1 MYIDV
6 IFFRQKGVIILL
18 KLTNIEKIYHT
29 GDEDIRA
36 LKNINLSFEH
46 AQFVSVLGPSGCGK
60 TTLLNVIGGLSRYNS
75 GDLKISTLSTKDYKE
90 EDWDSYRNH
99 QIGFVFQSYNLIS
112 HLSVLGN
119 VELALS
125 LSGQS
130 VSKRRQKARDMLK
143 RVGLSDKINKRPNQ
157 LSNGQL
163 QRVAI
168 ARALVNDPKII
179 LADEPTGA
187 LDTETS
193 IQIMDLLKELSF
205 DKLVIV
211 VTHNEELA
219 NTYSDRIIKLLDGEV
234 IEDNK
239 LNDDLE
245 KPKLDFKSKVADKT
259 YMGFGTAIKLSFF
272 NMVKKYIKTII
283 STIAGGIGI
292 IGVALV
298 IGISTGFTK
307 YVEIVQLTSNTNTPV
322 VIRNK
327 TVIEAFPDP
336 DKPAA
341 TLPNRFPSNQNY
353 ITPLQTSIP
362 MIYEEV
368 VNFITPE
375 YLNYLDNLN
384 SQKYHQIKY
393 YYDLNYPTFL
403 RKDQDGEF
411 HTVNYSASTVA
422 DIGEIPYD
430 DASYLNQ
437 IFDVLAGQMPKNVV
451 SEQRVAEAVLIV
463 NDRNQLSDTMLNRL
477 GFNLD
482 LNELDTYNKQ
492 ISFDELLNLNLK
504 LAHSGVIY
512 DKDEDSGIYLRR
524 SNEDI
529 YNDEKIITLKIVGI
543 LRRKQN
549 ASIPQYQGI
558 RYTSGVN
565 TFILNET
572 KNSPIIRE
580 QQEIIDQHFQD
591 GSPITSVLT
600 GQQITENEAIVLLR
614 KLGISQE
621 PSRIVIFHINGEA
634 RQDIVNYL
642 EAYNNDKVGDKRIFL
657 DQSNI
662 SETWIVDGTL
672 TSIKTVLIF
681 VASIALFISISLL
694 AILTYL
700 SVIERTDEIGI
711 LRSIGARRKDIVR
724 VFNAEA
730 FIIGIFSGIFGL
742 ILTYSLLPVFN
753 SIFEAA
759 LRVNQLIVI
768 DTFLAGVLLLGNILL
783 TLLIGLIPSL
793 LASYKDPID
802 ALKSLQ

>member
-1 MYIDV
+1 M
-6 IFFRQKGVIILL
+6 L
-18 KLTNIEKIYHT
+18 KLTDIEKVYHT

-60 TTLLNVIGGLSRYNS
+60 TTLLNVIGGLARYNS
-75 GDLKISTLSTKDYKE
+75 GDLTISNLSTKNYKE

-112 HLSVLGN
+112 HLSILSN

-125 LSGQS
+125 LSGES
-130 VSKRRQKARDMLK
+130 VIRRRQKARDMLK
-143 RVGLSDKINKRPNQ
+143 KVGLSDKMNKKPNQ

-193 IQIMDLLKELSF
+193 VQIMDLLKELSV

-234 IEDNK
+234 IEDNN
-239 LNDDLE
+239 LNNDFE
-245 KPKLDFKSKVADKT
+245 KPKLDFNSKISDKT

-272 NMVKKYIKTII
+272 NMIKKYIKTII

-292 IGVALV
+292 IGIALV
-298 IGISTGFTK
+298 IGISTGFTN

-341 TLPNRFPSNQNY
+341 TLPKRFPSNQNY

-368 VNFITPE
+368 VNFITPQYLD
-375 YLNYLDNLN
+375 YLNDLN
-384 SQKYHQIKY
+384 SEKYHEIKY

-403 RKDQDGEF
+403 RKDDDGEL
-411 HTVNYSASTVA
+411 HLVNYSTSTVA

-430 DASYLNQ
+430 DANYLSQ
-437 IFDVLAGQMPKNVV
+437 IFDVLAGKMPNNYV
-451 SEQRVAEAVLIV
+451 SDDRTAEAVLIV
-463 NDRNQLSDTMLNRL
+463 NDRNQLPDTMLNRL
-477 GFNLD
+477 GFNLN

-504 LAHSGVIY
+504 LAHSGIIY
-512 DKDEDSGIYLRR
+512 NKNQESGLYLRK

-529 YNDEKIITLKIVGI
+529 YNDEQTITLKIVGI

-572 KNSPIIRE
+572 KNAPIILE
-580 QQEIIDQHFQD
+580 QQEKLDAYYRD
-591 GSPITSVLT
+591 ERSPIVSVLT
-600 GQQITENEAIVLLR
+600 GQEITENEAITLLR
-614 KLGISQE
+614 RLGTSQD
-621 PSRIVIFHINGEA
+621 PSRIVIFHTDGEA
-634 RQDIVNYL
+634 RQDIINYL
-642 EAYNNDKVGDKRIFL
+642 EAYNNDKEGDQRIFL
-657 DQSNI
+657 EQSNI

-672 TSIKTVLIF
+672 SSIKTVLVLI
-681 VASIALFISISLL
+681 ASIALFISISLL

-700 SVIERTDEIGI
+700 SVIQRTAEIGI

-730 FIIGIFSGIFGL
+730 FITGLFSGIFGL

-768 DTFLAGVLLLGNILL
+768 DAFLALVLLLGNIVL

-793 LASYKDPID
+793 VASYKDPID
-802 ALKSLQ
+802 ALKSLP

>member
-6 IFFRQKGVIILL
+6 MFFRRKEVIILL

-29 GDEDIRA
+29 GDEDVRA

-112 HLSVLGN
+112 HLSVLSN

-219 NTYSDRIIKLLDGEV
+219 NTYSERIIKLLDGEV

-307 YVEIVQLTSNTNTPV
+307 YVEIVQLTSNTNMPV

-336 DKPAA
+336 DKPAV

-353 ITPLQTSIP
+353 ITPLLTSIP

-375 YLNYLDNLN
+375 YLNYLHNLN

-422 DIGEIPYD
+422 DIGELPYD

-451 SEQRVAEAVLIV
+451 SEQRIAEAVLIV

-504 LAHSGVIY
+504 LAHSGVI
-512 DKDEDSGIYLRR
+512 
-524 SNEDI
+524 
-529 YNDEKIITLKIVGI
+529 
-543 LRRKQN
+543 
-549 ASIPQYQGI
+549 
-558 RYTSGVN
+558 
-565 TFILNET
+565 
-572 KNSPIIRE
+572 
-580 QQEIIDQHFQD
+580 
-591 GSPITSVLT
+591 
-600 GQQITENEAIVLLR
+600 
-614 KLGISQE
+614 
-621 PSRIVIFHINGEA
+621 
-634 RQDIVNYL
+634 
-642 EAYNNDKVGDKRIFL
+642 
-657 DQSNI
+657 
-662 SETWIVDGTL
+662 
-672 TSIKTVLIF
+672 
-681 VASIALFISISLL
+681 
-694 AILTYL
+694 
-700 SVIERTDEIGI
+700 
-711 LRSIGARRKDIVR
+711 
-724 VFNAEA
+724 
-730 FIIGIFSGIFGL
+730 
-742 ILTYSLLPVFN
+742 
-753 SIFEAA
+753 
-759 LRVNQLIVI
+759 
-768 DTFLAGVLLLGNILL
+768 
-783 TLLIGLIPSL
+783 
-793 LASYKDPID
+793 
-802 ALKSLQ
+802 